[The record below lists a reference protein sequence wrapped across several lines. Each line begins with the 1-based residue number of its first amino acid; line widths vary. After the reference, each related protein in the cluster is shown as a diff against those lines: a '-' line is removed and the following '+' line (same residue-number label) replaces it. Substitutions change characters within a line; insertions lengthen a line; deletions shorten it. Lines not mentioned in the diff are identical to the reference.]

1 MASYKLDKKTEKWI
15 KEGRGKGSGEYYL
28 PWLTVRD
35 LPSKGR
41 SHRVMGHLTGR
52 THHFFSD
59 LELAAFLLLEW
70 NPAVTDIREQFPLR
84 IEDTLSLANQANIRH
99 PDDGGYHQ
107 IMSSDFVVDLSAP
120 TGPQRFAV
128 QVKTSTDLTDPRTV
142 EKLEIERRYWRL
154 KGIPWYLLTDK
165 QMPRTIMKNLE
176 FLYSAR
182 VQNETMEVLFQS
194 LPVYVDVLA
203 KNPNTRLP
211 ELGMLIDQ
219 SYSLEPGTSLARL
232 RALAALRALMFDIS
246 IPWTKLVSQDL
257 QVVEDIALLRASYAA
272 NQ

>member
-1 MASYKLDKKTEKWI
+1 MAAYKLDKKTEKWI
-15 KEGRGKGSGEYYL
+15 KEGRGKGSGEHYL

-70 NPAVTDIREQFPLR
+70 NPAVNDIREQFPLR
-84 IEDTLSLANQANIRH
+84 IEDTLSLAEQASIRH
-99 PDDGGYHQ
+99 PEAGGCHQ
-107 IMSSDFVVDLSAP
+107 IMSTDLVIDLSEP
-120 TGPQRFAV
+120 TGTKRFAI
-128 QVKTSTDLTDPRTV
+128 QVKTSSDLMDRRTV
-142 EKLEIERRYWRL
+142 EKLEIERRYWGL
-154 KGIPWYLLTDK
+154 KGIPWYLMTEK
-165 QMPRTIMKNLE
+165 QMPRTVMKNLE

-182 VQNETMEVLFQS
+182 VQSESLEVLLQS
-194 LPVYVDVLA
+194 LPIYVDVLTDS
-203 KNPNTRLP
+203 PNTGLP

-219 SYSLEPGTSLARL
+219 SYSLEPGKSLARL
-232 RALAALRALMFDIS
+232 RALAALRVLKFDIS
-246 IPWTKLVSQDL
+246 TPWTKLVAKDL
-257 QVVEDIALLRASYAA
+257 QVVEDVALLRASYAA

>member
-15 KEGRGKGSGEYYL
+15 KEGRGKGSGEDYL

-35 LPSKGR
+35 LSSKGR
-41 SHRVMGHLTGR
+41 SHRVIGHLTGR

-70 NPAVTDIREQFPLR
+70 NPTVTDIREQFPLR
-84 IEDTLSLANQANIRH
+84 IEDTLSMAEQASIRH
-99 PDDGGYHQ
+99 PEAGGCHQ
-107 IMSSDFVVDLSAP
+107 IMSTDFVVDLSAP
-120 TGPQRFAV
+120 TGPKKFAI
-128 QVKTSTDLTDPRTV
+128 QVKTSTDLMDPRTV

-154 KGIPWYLLTDK
+154 KGIPWYLMTDK

-182 VQNETMEVLFQS
+182 VQNETTEVLLQS
-194 LPVYVDVLA
+194 LPIYVDVLEE
-203 KNPNTRLP
+203 NPNTGLP

-232 RALAALRALMFDIS
+232 RTLAALRVLTFDIS
-246 IPWTKLVSQDL
+246 TPWTELVAQDL
-257 QVVEDIALLRASYAA
+257 QVIEDIALLRASYAA

>member
-15 KEGRGKGSGEYYL
+15 NEGRGKGRGEHYL

-41 SHRVMGHLTGR
+41 SHRVMGLLTGR

-84 IEDTLSLANQANIRH
+84 IEDTISLAEQASIRH
-99 PDDGGYHQ
+99 PDAGGYHQ
-107 IMSSDFVVDLSAP
+107 IMSTDLVVDLSAP
-120 TGPQRFAV
+120 TGPERFAI
-128 QVKTSTDLTDPRTV
+128 QVKTSSDLMDPRTV

-154 KGIPWYLLTDK
+154 KGIPWYLMTDK
-165 QMPRTIMKNLE
+165 QMPRTVMKNLE

-182 VQNETMEVLFQS
+182 AQSESMEVLFQS
-194 LPVYVDVLA
+194 LPTYVDVLTE
-203 KNPNTRLP
+203 NPNTGLP

-232 RALAALRALMFDIS
+232 RALAALRVLKFDIS
-246 IPWTKLVSQDL
+246 TPWTKLVAQDL
-257 QVVEDIALLRASYAA
+257 KLVEDVALLRANYAA